1 MSIQISSPEAA
12 LLMSLLGPYAKACN
26 EQLVSAKEALLATYV
41 ANSEFDAASTTG
53 ELTVNVRDAQKKEL
67 VDAIHNARKL
77 VDDAAAARALVSGLI
92 VKFDTGALAPATPP
106 GATTGVASVVIDAG
120 AGQDAEPATPP
131 VADPPAVSQT
141 VLNSERMV
149 ECMKRFD
156 KILRETRNTLTFGGK
171 DMPNC
176 CNLVAEKMS
185 NCVYCCSAWE
195 QGSWVPTPP
204 KFPVSFQACEH
215 CKSFCEL
222 VGEFIGTVAS
232 ILGAS
237 AAGSVAGQ

>member
-1 MSIQISSPEAA
+1 M
-12 LLMSLLGPYAKACN
+12 
-26 EQLVSAKEALLATYV
+26 
-41 ANSEFDAASTTG
+41 
-53 ELTVNVRDAQKKEL
+53 
-67 VDAIHNARKL
+67 DAIHNARKL

-106 GATTGVASVVIDAG
+106 GATTGVASAVIDAG